1 MAGTSLLGGAILV
14 PLLTLVGTAVGVLL
28 CDLWGTTQRL
38 SAWVS
43 LTSLIVAPV
52 LMLIVVVSGQGGT
65 AQGMLIGD
73 GMAALWALLFCAAGG
88 IAILIGL
95 GRMQDAPSLGSG
107 TYALVLFAVS
117 SALIVAQSAHML
129 SLAIGLATLHVSLA
143 ALSGLRT
150 AWRYLVVHG
159 LGLACFLFGLALL
172 YGATGSMQVD
182 MVAEVLNRQT
192 SASSTNPLAMLSL
205 GLVAGGLL
213 LPLGIVPFHTWLPG
227 LCQRSSLPGGCLMSH
242 LLPGAALAALLRLGC
257 HAASVTYNLTVL
269 LAILGTL
276 SVGLGYV
283 YALRA
288 GLIREALAGI
298 VIARSGTWLLS
309 LLVLRSANWAILFYL
324 LLSSSLNLFCLWAV
338 VACASPEGKWAPVD
352 ITGLGSRH
360 PGLALVATLCLLNVV
375 GVPPLAGAVGQL
387 YLVHVAIAAGYGW
400 MVGLTIA
407 GSLLAWLLAGR
418 WMMAMWMHPTPGRE
432 PIRVA
437 PEILLVAL
445 GAAAGIVWAGLYAR
459 TILNWFASLVGG

>member
-1 MAGTSLLGGAILV
+1 MAGISLLSGAILV

-73 GMAALWALLFCAAGG
+73 GIAALWALLFCAAGG
-88 IAILIGL
+88 IAILIEVGH
-95 GRMQDAPSLGSG
+95 MQDAPSLGGG

-129 SLAIGLATLHVSLA
+129 PLAIGLATLHVSLA

-150 AWRYLVVHG
+150 AWQYLVVHS

-172 YGATGSMQVD
+172 YGATGSLQVD
-182 MVAEVLNRQT
+182 MVAEVLNRQA
-192 SASSTNPLAMLSL
+192 SASPTNPLAMLGL
-205 GLVAGGLL
+205 GLVVGGLL

-227 LCQRSSLPGGCLMSH
+227 LWQRSSLPGGCLMSH
-242 LLPGAALAALLRLGC
+242 LLPGAALAALLRLGGVW
-257 HAASVTYNLTVL
+257 SGRLTVL

-288 GLIREALAGI
+288 GSIRGALAGI

-324 LLSSSLNLFCLWAV
+324 LLSSSLNLFCLWAM
-338 VACASPEGKWAPVD
+338 VACASPEGKWTPVD

-360 PGLALVATLCLLNVV
+360 PGLALVATLCLLNIV

-387 YLVHVAIAAGYGW
+387 YLYHVAIAAGYGW
-400 MVGLTIA
+400 TIGLVVA

-418 WMMAMWMHPTPGRE
+418 WMMAMWMHPAPDRE

-437 PEILLVAL
+437 PEILLIAF

-459 TILNWFASLVGG
+459 TALNWFASLVGG